1 MWYRLSALAFCGTLA
16 FGADVCRGLPD
27 RPAERTNYL
36 DPARPLSFRLSVKP
50 GGPAF
55 RITVR
60 PRLRKYSDNL
70 VVAGDI
76 EVARCTDG
84 GRLQL
89 LTIMASQPINFS
101 ATFDPS
107 DINFDGYLDFSVLGA
122 FGGKWGSRL
131 WWVFDPAAGRFVQNV
146 LTRELGELGTNG
158 YQIDPK
164 KHEIA
169 TESLMAGCPSLV
181 TRYHVED
188 NHLLKI
194 HEEIGKQIIETSPLR
209 TDLPAGVPCT
219 VTVSDLVGGIM
230 RVTDVRRFVEGEP
243 VK

>member
-1 MWYRLSALAFCGTLA
+1 MWPHLTALFFCGTLA

-27 RPAERTNYL
+27 RPADRSDYL
-36 DPARPLSFRLSVKP
+36 DAGRPLSFRLSVRP

-55 RITVR
+55 RISVR
-60 PRLRKYSDNL
+60 PLLRTHSDKP

-84 GRLQL
+84 QRLQL
-89 LTIMASQPINFS
+89 LPITASQPINF
-101 ATFDPS
+101 AVTFEPS

-131 WWVFDPAAGRFVQNV
+131 WWVFEPATGRFVRNE

-158 YQIDPK
+158 YQTDPK
-164 KHEIA
+164 KHEIT

-181 TRYHVED
+181 TRYRVAND
-188 NHLLKI
+188 HLLKI
-194 HEEIGKQIIETSPLR
+194 HEEIGKQVIENGPLR
-209 TDLPAGVPCT
+209 SELPVGVPCT
-219 VTVSDLVGGIM
+219 VTVSDLIGGTM
-230 RVTDVRRFVEGEP
+230 RVTGLRRFVEGQP